1 MNILAPEEV
10 ARLSVR
16 ERLALIERL
25 WDRLDDSGVPV
36 TPAEQAELA
45 RRLATFEDDRADE
58 VTWDQLNAELSARRP

>member
-58 VTWDQLNAELSARRP
+58 VTWDQLKAELSARRP